1 MKIQEIL
8 LNIAESLEK
17 KLGEQL
23 NLKEEQSQG
32 DKIMKENIQNS
43 QKKYTN
49 YKNEDNEESKK
60 HDEKYEAHKYY
71 LEDKEEATE

>member
-43 QKKYTN
+43 QIIDIIAHVVNAINDAKIEWPTL
-49 YKNEDNEESKK
+49 NEEESSP
-60 HDEKYEAHKYY
+60 A
-71 LEDKEEATE
+71 

>member
-1 MKIQEIL
+1 LKIQDIL

-32 DKIMKENIQNS
+32 DKIMKENIQNAQS
-43 QKKYTN
+43 IDIIAHVFNAINDAKIEWPTL
-49 YKNEDNEESKK
+49 NEEKSS
-60 HDEKYEAHKYY
+60 A
-71 LEDKEEATE
+71 A

>member
-1 MKIQEIL
+1 LKIQEIL

-43 QKKYTN
+43 QSIDIIAHVVNAFNDAKIEWPTL
-49 YKNEDNEESKK
+49 NEEESS
-60 HDEKYEAHKYY
+60 A
-71 LEDKEEATE
+71 A